1 MGFKRVARSI
11 GTRLVRRRPLL
22 LPQLERRRELDFY
35 CLVSDSRS
43 FECVPPRSKLGITPE
58 SPSHSSARCQ
68 EHSKFLAC
76 ITFHRFGKRRS
87 ASNTATMTNARIPI
101 KKSVVI
107 RDSLIV
113 PKGRINK
120 QRIPPRCSVRRKNCH
135 GADLGRTEPV
145 GGNEHRR

>member
-1 MGFKRVARSI
+1 MGCKRVARSI
-11 GTRLVRRRPLL
+11 GARLNRCPFCCSNLSAEESLTSIAWSAIPEALSASCQSQNSELL
-22 LPQLERRRELDFY
+22 LG
-35 CLVSDSRS
+35 V
-43 FECVPPRSKLGITPE
+43 
-58 SPSHSSARCQ
+58 HSSDRCQ

-145 GGNEHRR
+145 GGNERRR

>member
-58 SPSHSSARCQ
+58 SPSHSSAQCQ

-76 ITFHRFGKRRS
+76 ITFHRFGAFCKQYGHHDKCKDTNQKECSHKRFPDR
-87 ASNTATMTNARIPI
+87 
-101 KKSVVI
+101 
-107 RDSLIV
+107 
-113 PKGRINK
+113 G
-120 QRIPPRCSVRRKNCH
+120 
-135 GADLGRTEPV
+135 
-145 GGNEHRR
+145 